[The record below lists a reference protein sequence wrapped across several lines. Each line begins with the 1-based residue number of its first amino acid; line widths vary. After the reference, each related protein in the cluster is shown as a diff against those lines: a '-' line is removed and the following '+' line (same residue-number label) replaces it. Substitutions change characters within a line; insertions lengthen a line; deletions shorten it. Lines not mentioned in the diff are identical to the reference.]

1 MSRCICSLLVVVL
14 LLMTGL
20 TAASDERAS
29 AIAPTSSSADEDV
42 TIIDGQA
49 RTVYEYRRAGQLRM
63 IRVVPKLGRP
73 YFLVPAD
80 PTRGNGDLEQRGQLV
95 PSWRI
100 VEF

>member
-1 MSRCICSLLVVVL
+1 MNRCICSVVVVML
-14 LLMTGL
+14 GL
-20 TAASDERAS
+20 TAAADEPAS
-29 AIAPTSSSADEDV
+29 AIVPTSSSADEDV

-63 IRVVPKLGRP
+63 IRVVPKFGRP

-80 PTRGNGDLEQRGQLV
+80 PTHGNGDLEQRGQLV

-100 VEF
+100 LEF